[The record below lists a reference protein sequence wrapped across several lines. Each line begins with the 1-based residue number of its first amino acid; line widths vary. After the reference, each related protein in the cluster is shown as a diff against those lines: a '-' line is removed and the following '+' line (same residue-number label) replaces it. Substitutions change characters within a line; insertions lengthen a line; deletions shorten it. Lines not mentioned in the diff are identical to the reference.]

1 MYLTEDNRINN
12 VSTKIPI
19 MGFIDI
25 ENINDNNIC
34 DVDYKLKN
42 LINETPK
49 LLQNKQE
56 KCRRFQEED
65 RR

>member
-34 DVDYKLKN
+34 DVDYKLK
-42 LINETPK
+42 I
-49 LLQNKQE
+49 
-56 KCRRFQEED
+56 
-65 RR
+65 